1 MKPTSVESI
10 SDAEKGVFQRL
21 QFKPHYNSVLP
32 HTRVLQP
39 VDEFLASII
48 LLDLILSLPIAL
60 GLIFYGK
67 AYRSIVFLAVV
78 WLLYLPAVGLYIAFM
93 VSLTVFIQ
101 GAWIPILIVAVAG
114 AVFLTIFLKRGG
126 ISLPLPEILQK
137 KQEDIWE
144 LKGVEDFEKKE
155 RLEEAGVE
163 GKPDLPA
170 MIASLDDMQYR
181 ILMSLLSS
189 GQFSKKELQEKVNAT
204 SRGR

>member
-1 MKPTSVESI
+1 MAWSKLRRRRIVYCYS
-10 SDAEKGVFQRL
+10 
-21 QFKPHYNSVLP
+21 
-32 HTRVLQP
+32 
-39 VDEFLASII
+39 AS
-48 LLDLILSLPIAL
+48 L
-60 GLIFYGK
+60 K
-67 AYRSIVFLAVV
+67 
-78 WLLYLPAVGLYIAFM
+78 YLPESRLTAVGLYGIRAMFW
-93 VSLTVFIQ
+93 SLHN
-101 GAWIPILIVAVAG
+101 G
-114 AVFLTIFLKRGG
+114 TIFLKRGG

-170 MIASLDDMQYR
+170 MMASLGDMQCR